1 MAEKVYRVILLGT
14 IEVGKTSLIVRLT
27 EDTFTEGKLEN
38 FDKKDITINVDGRPV
53 KLQITDTAG
62 QERFRT
68 LTSSYFRKADAMII
82 VYDITNKESFEDL
95 DGYIKEGTR
104 YSERSDKF
112 VVANKVDLADRR
124 VIEAAQGQKLAQSQ
138 GLPYLEVSAKTGENV
153 KKLFESVARRLV
165 GAAEPA
171 GNASA
176 GTVQLGG
183 PAPKPK
189 EKSGSCVV

>member
-1 MAEKVYRVILLGT
+1 
-14 IEVGKTSLIVRLT
+14 
-27 EDTFTEGKLEN
+27 
-38 FDKKDITINVDGRPV
+38 
-53 KLQITDTAG
+53 
-62 QERFRT
+62 
-68 LTSSYFRKADAMII
+68 MII
-82 VYDITNKESFEDL
+82 VYDVTNKESFEDL

-112 VVANKVDLADRR
+112 VVANKLDLADRR

-171 GNASA
+171 G
-176 GTVQLGG
+176 
-183 PAPKPK
+183 
-189 EKSGSCVV
+189 